1 MSKRNSVGVLTGTD
15 ARPSVPTAV
24 TRPERHDNGYP
35 SDCSDS
41 SDTSDSSDLFPSNLY
56 ARLSGQKVFVPLSP
70 LYLLWVAVM
79 CDLVVAAVSYS
90 RVARESYL

>member
-1 MSKRNSVGVLTGTD
+1 MSKRDRVGVLTGTD

-35 SDCSDS
+35 SDCSD
-41 SDTSDSSDLFPSNLY
+41 TSDSSDLFLSNLY
-56 ARLSGQKVFVPLSP
+56 ARLLGQKVFVPLSP